1 MSVIHSP
8 RRAPRHA
15 ATRQRGDEI
24 SIADALR
31 AVPEQSIVAPVPTFT
46 PHAPALTG
54 PMPVLVAPVAEEPVF
69 VSTCDPEKLRRAVE
83 ILGADS
89 FDFAALDEAKTVEGL
104 TYADVIESREAAPA
118 PCTGYP
124 EGVVRGLLIAAL
136 WNAARWYRDLDGT
149 PCDDCGTETGWLCE
163 AHIGYLASAM
173 AYDELHDFA
182 AAALTDTAA
191 LDRVTGACRAGTAD
205 VCDLGSPDSPLAVL
219 LEASLGLAGA
229 EGGVR

>member
-1 MSVIHSP
+1 MSITHAHP

-15 ATRQRGDEI
+15 VGRPRGEEV

-31 AVPEQSIVAPVPTFT
+31 GVPEQDIAAPVPTFT

-54 PMPVLVAPVAEEPVF
+54 PMPVLPEAAAPA
-69 VSTCDPEKLRRAVE
+69 AVE
-83 ILGADS
+83 PDVFERLIDS
-89 FDFAALDEAKTVEGL
+89 LQNLDFTAVDEAQAVEGL
-104 TYADVIESREAAPA
+104 TYADVIKSREVVPA
-118 PCTGYP
+118 SCAYP

-136 WNAARWYRDLDGT
+136 WNAARWYRDLDGA
-149 PCDDCGTETGWLCE
+149 PCDDCGADTGWLCE

-182 AAALTDTAA
+182 VAALTDEAA

-205 VCDLGSPDSPLAVL
+205 VCDLGSPDSPLAAVL
-219 LEASLGLAGA
+219 ETALGLAGA
-229 EGGVR
+229 EGGAR